1 MAQRQ
6 RAGFMPRRSQVRILL
21 PLLMTENLDKA
32 IHDNAEGPAEAS
44 VDGQSVKQH
53 RLRDQIEADRHLAS
67 KKAARKGL
75 GVRRTRVEPP
85 GAA

>member
-1 MAQRQ
+1 
-6 RAGFMPRRSQVRILL
+6 MP
-21 PLLMTENLDKA
+21 ENLA
-32 IHDNAEGPAEAS
+32 NTIRDNAAGPAEAS
-44 VDGQSVKQH
+44 VDGQGVKQH

-75 GVRRTRVEPP
+75 GVRRTRVESP